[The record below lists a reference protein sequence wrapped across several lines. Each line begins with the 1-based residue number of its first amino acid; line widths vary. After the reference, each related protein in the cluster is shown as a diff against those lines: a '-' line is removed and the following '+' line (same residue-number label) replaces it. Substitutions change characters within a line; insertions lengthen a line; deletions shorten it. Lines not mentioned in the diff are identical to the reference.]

1 MAYYRKNLMSSTKP
15 EANNVSQW
23 HLSRTEPWP

>member
-1 MAYYRKNLMSSTKP
+1 MSSTKP